1 MHKVDRYVAYAKINL
16 GLEVLAKR
24 VDGYHELNTLFY
36 RVMEPHDSISIEPS
50 DIFRLTCSDSA
61 LPVDSRNLMMRAAEK
76 FTERFG
82 VELPPLHI
90 HLEKHIPTAAGLGG
104 GSSDAAVM
112 LEILYDPIEEPPTT
126 SELME
131 FAASVGADVPFF
143 LSGEKAA
150 VASGIGEELTPIE
163 LELDGSI
170 LIVKDPAIQIS
181 TREAYDGL
189 PRKRGAKATD
199 YFTAFEAMP
208 SIATFDQFLRNDF
221 EPSAFERY
229 PKLAEIKEA
238 LYGKG
243 AQFALMSGSGSAL
256 FGLFDDRIIAERA
269 REYFIEKGML
279 TVLEY

>member
-16 GLEVLAKR
+16 GLEVLGRR

-36 RVMEPHDSISIEPS
+36 RVMEPHDSISVEQS

-61 LPVDSRNLMMRAAEK
+61 LPVDSRNLIMRAAEK
-76 FTERFG
+76 FAERFG
-82 VELPPLHI
+82 VELPSLHI

-112 LEILYDPIEEPPTT
+112 LEILCDQIEKLPAT

-131 FAASVGADVPFF
+131 IAASIGADVSFF

-150 VASGIGEELTPIE
+150 VAHGIGEKLAPME
-163 LELDGSI
+163 LELGCSI

-181 TREAYDGL
+181 TREAYEGIHHKHD
-189 PRKRGAKATD
+189 AKATD
-199 YFTAFEAMP
+199 YFTSFEVMP
-208 SIATFDQFLRNDF
+208 SIATFDRFLRNDF

-238 LYGKG
+238 LYVMG
-243 AQFALMSGSGSAL
+243 ASFALMSGSGSAL
-256 FGLFDDRIIAERA
+256 FGLFEDRIIAEQA
-269 REYFIEKGML
+269 REYFADKGML
-279 TVLEY
+279 TFLEY